1 MKPNLTTV
9 FKPQLVETNNNQ
21 EQIKNLQE
29 GVNLSPKLKTIENL
43 TFYRV

>member
-21 EQIKNLQE
+21 EQIKNFMESIL
-29 GVNLSPKLKTIENL
+29 VIMV
-43 TFYRV
+43 F

>member
-9 FKPQLVETNNNQ
+9 FKPQLLETNNNQ

-29 GVNLSPKLKTIENL
+29 GVANLSPKIDDKK
-43 TFYRV
+43 RS